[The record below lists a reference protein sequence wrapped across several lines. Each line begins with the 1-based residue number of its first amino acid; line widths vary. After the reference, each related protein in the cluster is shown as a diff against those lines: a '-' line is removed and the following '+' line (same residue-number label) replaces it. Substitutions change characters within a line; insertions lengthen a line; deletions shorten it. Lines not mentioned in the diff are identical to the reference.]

1 MDRPTLI
8 PVSIEARTRSELS
21 GKMLE
26 NNFRY
31 SSFFKYFDIQKDG
44 KRWVAWYYADI
55 RSQVIKHQVKTLKV
69 TDGN

>member
-26 NNFRY
+26 NNLTY
-31 SSFFKYFDIQKDG
+31 GVFFKYFDIQKDG
-44 KRWVAWYYADI
+44 KRWVAFYYADI
-55 RSQVIKHQVKTLKV
+55 TKQQVRDYQVKRP
-69 TDGN
+69 TDAR